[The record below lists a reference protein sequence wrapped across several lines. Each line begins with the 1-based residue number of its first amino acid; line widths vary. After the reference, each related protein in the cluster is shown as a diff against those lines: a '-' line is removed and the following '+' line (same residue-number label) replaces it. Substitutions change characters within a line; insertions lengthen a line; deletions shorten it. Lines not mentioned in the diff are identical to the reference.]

1 MDVFVNEMPYG
12 ERQYVRVIQRGHGA
26 VLVDEIEQ
34 ALVGWSS
41 KLIIQAEAD
50 AGKHLSVVIIG

>member
-12 ERQYVRVIQRGHGA
+12 ERQYVRVIQSGRGA
-26 VLVDEIEQ
+26 ILVDDIEQ

-41 KLIIQAEAD
+41 KLILRTEPD
-50 AGKHLSVVIIG
+50 AGKHLSVIIVG